1 VKTTSHSFAKNID
14 AQLIAVVISIAAL
27 GAIMVATTSI
37 SLAAREFDEP
47 LFFFVRH
54 LAALGIGCIGLV
66 CAMLVPMNVW
76 YRMNGLLLV
85 SGVALLVLVLVPG
98 FGASANGSTRWL
110 VIGPVQLQAS
120 EPARLFLLMYLASY
134 AVRHSQAL
142 ASTFTSFLKP
152 LLIVGVIGLLLIA
165 EPDFGT
171 LVVMT
176 ATSLGILFVAG
187 SRLRDFIAAAIC
199 SGGILTALVM
209 TSSYRWQRVLSYLD
223 PFADPFDTGFQLVN
237 SLIAIG
243 RGGWFGVGLGDSI
256 QKLFYLP
263 EAHTD
268 FVFAVLSEELGFFGS
283 TLTIALFAF
292 LVFRTIQIG
301 QQALNAGLPFQ
312 GLVAIGIGLMVGIE
326 AFINIG
332 VNIGLLPT
340 KGLALPLI
348 SYGRSSAITTLIA
361 VGLVLRIARETRDAE
376 SQPQRSR
383 RRHT

>member
-1 VKTTSHSFAKNID
+1 MNADGNSFVRTID
-14 AQLIAVVISIAAL
+14 TQLLAVVIGIAAF
-27 GAIMVATTSI
+27 GAIMVGSTSV
-37 SLAAREFDEP
+37 SLAAREFDQP

-54 LAALGIGCIGLV
+54 LAALGIGVVGLV
-66 CAMLVPMNVW
+66 CAMLIPMRIW
-76 YRMNGLLLV
+76 YQMNGLLLV
-85 SGVALLVLVLVPG
+85 SGIALLVLVLVPG

-110 VIGPVQLQAS
+110 VLGPVQLQAS
-120 EPARLFLLMYLASY
+120 EPARLFLSMYLASY
-134 AVRHSQAL
+134 AVRHTEAL
-142 ASTFTSFLKP
+142 ATTFSSFLKP
-152 LLIVGVIGLLLIA
+152 LLIVGVVGLLLIA
-165 EPDFGT
+165 EPDFGA
-171 LVVMT
+171 LVVIA

-199 SGGILTALVM
+199 ASGILTALVL
-209 TSSYRWQRVLSYLD
+209 TSSYRWQRVTSYLD

-243 RGGWFGVGLGDSI
+243 RGDWFGVGLGESV

-268 FVFAVLSEELGFFGS
+268 FVFAVLAEELGFVGS
-283 TLTIALFAF
+283 TLTLLLFAF

-301 QQALNAGLPFQ
+301 QQALDAGLSFQ
-312 GLVAIGIGLMVGIE
+312 GLVAIGIGLMIGIE

-348 SYGRSSAITTLIA
+348 SYGRSSAVTTLIA
-361 VGLVLRIARETRDAE
+361 IGLVLRISRETVEAQQR
-376 SQPQRSR
+376 PQRSR
-383 RRHT
+383 RRKA

>member
-1 VKTTSHSFAKNID
+1 MNTSSNTFAGSLD
-14 AQLIAVVISIAAL
+14 MQLIAVVIGITAL
-27 GAIMVATTSI
+27 GSVMVGTTSV

-47 LFFFVRH
+47 LYYFVRH
-54 LAALGIGCIGLV
+54 IAALGIGITGLLG
-66 CAMLVPMNVW
+66 ALLIPTHVW

-85 SGVALLVLVLVPG
+85 AAIALLVLVLLPG
-98 FGASANGSTRWL
+98 FGVSANGSTRWL
-110 VIGPVQLQAS
+110 VIGPVRMQAS

-134 AVRHSQAL
+134 AVRHSEAL
-142 ASTFTSFLKP
+142 ATSFSSFLKP
-152 LLIVGVIGLLLIA
+152 LLIVGIVGVLLIA

-176 ATSLGILFVAG
+176 MTSLGILFVAG
-187 SRLRDFIAAAIC
+187 SRMRDFLAAVIC
-199 SGGILTALVM
+199 ASAILTALVM

-243 RGGWFGVGLGDSI
+243 RGDWFGVGLGGSV

-268 FVFAVLSEELGFFGS
+268 FVFAVLAEELAVVRS
-283 TLTIALFAF
+283 TLPIVLFAF
-292 LVFRTIQIG
+292 LVFRIVQIG
-301 QQALNAGLPFQ
+301 QRALNADLPFQ
-312 GLVAIGIGLMVGIE
+312 GFVAIGIGLMIGIE

-348 SYGRSSAITTLIA
+348 SYGRWSAIVTLTAI
-361 VGLVLRIARETRDAE
+361 GLVLRIALETREAE
-376 SQPQRSR
+376 SRPR
-383 RRHT
+383 RRRA

>member
-1 VKTTSHSFAKNID
+1 STRDFAKD
-14 AQLIAVVISIAAL
+14 LDVQLLAVVIGITAL
-27 GAIMVATTSI
+27 GAIMVGTTSV

-66 CAMLVPMNVW
+66 LAMLIPMSVW
-76 YRMNGLLLV
+76 FRMNGLLLV
-85 SGVALLVLVLVPG
+85 SGFALLVLVLVPG

-110 VIGPVQLQAS
+110 VLGPLQLQAS

-134 AVRHSQAL
+134 AVRHSAAL
-142 ASTFTSFLKP
+142 ASTFSSFLKP
-152 LLIVGVIGLLLIA
+152 LLIVGIVGLLLIA

-176 ATSLGILFVAG
+176 TTSLGILFVAG
-187 SRLRDFIAAAIC
+187 SRLRDFFAAVVCA
-199 SGGILTALVM
+199 GGILGALVV

-223 PFADPFDTGFQLVN
+223 PFADPFDSGFQLVN

-243 RGGWFGVGLGDSI
+243 RGDWFGAGLGESV

-268 FVFAVLSEELGFFGS
+268 FVFAVLAEELGFVGS
-283 TLTIALFAF
+283 TLTLVLFAF

-301 QQALNAGLPFQ
+301 QHALDAGLPFQ
-312 GLVAIGIGLMVGIE
+312 GFVAIGIGLMVGIE

-348 SYGRSSAITTLIA
+348 SYGRSSAIITLIA
-361 VGLVLRIARETRDAE
+361 VGLVLRIAMETRAA
-376 SQPQRSR
+376 QRNPR
-383 RRHT
+383 RRRT

>member
-1 VKTTSHSFAKNID
+1 MNSAGNSFAKSLD
-14 AQLIAVVISIAAL
+14 LQLLAVVISITAL
-27 GAIMVATTSI
+27 GAVMVGTTSV
-37 SLAAREFDEP
+37 SLAAREFEQP
-47 LFFFVRH
+47 MFFFVRH
-54 LAALGIGCIGLV
+54 LAALGIGCVGLV
-66 CAMLVPMNVW
+66 GAMLIPMSFW

-85 SGVALLVLVLVPG
+85 GGFALLVLVLAPG

-110 VIGPVQLQAS
+110 VLGPVQLQAS

-134 AVRHSQAL
+134 AVRHAEAL
-142 ASTFTSFLKP
+142 ATTFTSFLKP
-152 LLIVGVIGLLLIA
+152 LLIVGIVGVLLIA

-187 SRLRDFIAAAIC
+187 SRLRDFFAAAIC
-199 SGGILTALVM
+199 ASGILTALVL

-243 RGGWFGVGLGDSI
+243 RGDWFGVGLGESV

-268 FVFAVLSEELGFFGS
+268 FVFAVLAEELGFVGS
-283 TLTIALFAF
+283 TLTILLFGF
-292 LVFRTIQIG
+292 FVFRTIQIG
-301 QQALNAGLPFQ
+301 QRALNAGLPFQ
-312 GLVAIGIGLMVGIE
+312 GFVAIGIGLMVGIE
-326 AFINIG
+326 VFINVG

-348 SYGRSSAITTLIA
+348 SYGRSSAVTTLIA
-361 VGLVLRIARETRDAE
+361 VGVVLRIARETLDAE
-376 SQPQRSR
+376 SRPQRR
-383 RRHT
+383 RA